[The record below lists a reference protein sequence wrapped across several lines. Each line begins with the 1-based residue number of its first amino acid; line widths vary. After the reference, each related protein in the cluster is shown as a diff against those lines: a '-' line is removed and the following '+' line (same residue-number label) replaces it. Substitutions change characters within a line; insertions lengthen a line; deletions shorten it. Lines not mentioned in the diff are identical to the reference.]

1 MKVKFQDK
9 IIKLLIQLNFF
20 NFVLSFILSHVFRT
34 TAMLQAC
41 FFCFLFFFLFS
52 PSPHFSRNPRIRF
65 FWFFASTLV
74 SGNVKRWRFWIFE
87 ENSKFGH
94 FGQFL
99 VKNGQFWP
107 KMAYF
112 GYFSKTAHQILIIF
126 CIKLSDI
133 VRNWKLL
140 FGTLGKL

>member
-1 MKVKFQDK
+1 MDYLVCIAFYTFSTILWRVMTHFQVVTYVKISENWSF
-9 IIKLLIQLNFF
+9 LPFF
-20 NFVLSFILSHVFRT
+20 TFFGPTPTGGIRT
-34 TAMLQAC
+34 YKFSLVSV
-41 FFCFLFFFLFS
+41 FCFLFSVFFCFFLFS

-107 KMAYF
+107 KWPISPKPRIRF
-112 GYFSKTAHQILIIF
+112 
-126 CIKLSDI
+126 
-133 VRNWKLL
+133 
-140 FGTLGKL
+140 